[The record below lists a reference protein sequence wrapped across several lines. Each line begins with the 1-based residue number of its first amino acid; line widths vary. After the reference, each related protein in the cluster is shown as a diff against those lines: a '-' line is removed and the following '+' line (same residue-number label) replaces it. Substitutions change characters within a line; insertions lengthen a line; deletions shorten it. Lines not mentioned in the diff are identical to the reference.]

1 MRLAIRCKHSEL
13 GKLRPTRG
21 PAIASVLALS
31 AHSTM
36 QEFRHDHHHQTKFK
50 RIPGLRGDMTTTAFA
65 CRRKFL
71 RFFAEGFRDETYET
85 WERGYKYRAH
95 TQWNDA
101 LSQHN
106 FRQLLDVGKFGYIA
120 AHATRIES
128 RTNLLFSFEKMA
140 LRDAVRSTEGAKVF
154 ARGLYAFLHSD
165 GPKQRRFE
173 EWCATVATVP
183 RKQTRVLTWPLVTVF
198 GFIAQPETHMFLK
211 PRVTQLAADAYGV
224 EFLYRSKPNWIP
236 INRYSFSRG
245 AFCTINA
252 IYIRRT

>member
-1 MRLAIRCKHSEL
+1 MTIVIK
-13 GKLRPTRG
+13 P
-21 PAIASVLALS
+21 
-31 AHSTM
+31 
-36 QEFRHDHHHQTKFK
+36 KFK

-71 RFFAEGFRDETYET
+71 RFFSEGFRDETYEA

-106 FRQLLDVGKFGYIA
+106 FRQLLDVGKFGDIA

-173 EWCATVATVP
+173 EWCATVATLP

-224 EFLYRSKPNWIP
+224 EFLYRSKPNWDTYQSLLLFARRVLRDQRDLHPKDMIDAQ
-236 INRYSFSRG
+236 SFIWVQGSDE
-245 AFCTINA
+245 
-252 IYIRRT
+252 YPEV